1 MKPIRYIPSKDCKT
15 YTAHEMLEDVL
26 TQIQDLREEFASTL
40 DAMED
45 MITGAMKGDIP
56 GLRPE
61 NPQET
66 RPLTHLPGSAQT
78 LPCRKRRKGC
88 CEGLMSRDFRGITGL
103 LPHYS
108 TILLTTVSDVN
119 AKRYFKQKSAAVYC
133 R

>member
-1 MKPIRYIPSKDCKT
+1 MKPIRYIPSKDYKT

-45 MITGAMKGDIP
+45 MITGAMKGDVP
-56 GLRPE
+56 
-61 NPQET
+61 
-66 RPLTHLPGSAQT
+66 
-78 LPCRKRRKGC
+78 
-88 CEGLMSRDFRGITGL
+88 GL

-108 TILLTTVSDVN
+108 TILLTTVSDIN

>member
-1 MKPIRYIPSKDCKT
+1 MKPIRYIPSKDYKT

-45 MITGAMKGDIP
+45 MITGAMKGDVP

-61 NPQET
+61 NPQGT

-78 LPCRKRRKGC
+78 RPCRKRGKGC
-88 CEGLMSRDFRGITGL
+88 SESLMSRDFRGITGP

-108 TILLTTVSDVN
+108 TVLLTTVSGIDL
-119 AKRYFKQKSAAVYC
+119 K
-133 R
+133 